1 MATAVKWL
9 SHAGFLVSSPGG
21 KMIFID
27 PWLTNNPLSPMT
39 VDDVKA
45 ANIVLVTHDHF
56 DHSADAAQIAKNTGA
71 MVVAQP
77 EVGAKFRE
85 QLGVPESQ
93 IVFGVGGMNIGG
105 SIALE
110 GITVTMVQAFHSSPT
125 GTPCGYV
132 VKLEDGTTIYHAGDT
147 GIFSSMSLIGELYP
161 LDLALLPIGSHFTM
175 DSRQAAKAVALL
187 KPKKVIPMH
196 FKTFPILEQSADSFV
211 EMVRNQM
218 PRVEVVVLSPG
229 EEHRL

>member
-1 MATAVKWL
+1 MATSVKWL
-9 SHAGFLVSSPGG
+9 SHAGFLITSPGQ
-21 KMIFID
+21 KVILID
-27 PWLTNNPLSPMT
+27 PWLTNNPVSPVST
-39 VDDVKA
+39 ADIKA

-85 QLGVPESQ
+85 QLGVPEQQ

-105 SIALE
+105 SINLE
-110 GITVTMVQAFHSSPT
+110 GITITMVQAFHSSPT

-132 VKLEDGTTIYHAGDT
+132 VRLEDGITVYHAGDT

-175 DSRQAAKAVALL
+175 DSRQAARAVSLL

-196 FKTFPILEQSADSFV
+196 YKTFPVLEQSADSFV
-211 EMVRNQM
+211 QMVRSQA
-218 PRVEVVVLSPG
+218 PGVEVVVLSPG
-229 EEHRL
+229 QEYKW